1 MTHPDWE
8 LRPTWEWP
16 PRPAICLNEPWGPQ
30 HAERMI
36 CSSFP
41 PQNHTSTPALGTPLP
56 YPGRAPC
63 MHTPHTHTAPHPPC
77 CALGCSAQLRPFP
90 GCVYLPLS
98 TARQP
103 PEGSCAPMG
112 WRPAPSTILCI
123 YGWSLCGWHPL
134 SGPVGKVQEGPGGQ
148 GAGTPNSQS
157 PHWVTRPEAQ
167 EASRTWGLFSELRQR
182 LQPEVRALS
191 HPWVCHG
198 PAHILLAETRPY
210 AQDKLP
216 PQ

>member
-63 MHTPHTHTAPHPPC
+63 MHTPPHTLPHTLPAAHLAAPPSSGPS
-77 CALGCSAQLRPFP
+77 LGVSTSLCPQP
-90 GCVYLPLS
+90 GNLLKVLVLQWGGG
-98 TARQP
+98 QP
-103 PEGSCAPMG
+103 PPQSFVFM
-112 WRPAPSTILCI
+112 
-123 YGWSLCGWHPL
+123 
-134 SGPVGKVQEGPGGQ
+134 VGASVAGTHCQGLWGRSRRVQETRELGPPTANPLTG
-148 GAGTPNSQS
+148 
-157 PHWVTRPEAQ
+157 
-167 EASRTWGLFSELRQR
+167 
-182 LQPEVRALS
+182 
-191 HPWVCHG
+191 
-198 PAHILLAETRPY
+198 
-210 AQDKLP
+210 
-216 PQ
+216 